1 MGRRITKAER
11 QERDALMRVI
21 NLVHIIV
28 IDRLLKE
35 GWGVR
40 EIAEVYENIQREAGR
55 IAIEEAG
62 PDWNFV
68 DENKVAERV
77 HASVAQYGERLEE
90 R

>member
-1 MGRRITKAER
+1 MARKITKEER

-28 IDRLLKE
+28 IDRLVKE

-40 EIAEVYENIQREAGR
+40 EIAEVYENIQRETGR

-62 PDWNFV
+62 PNWNFV

-77 HASVAQYGERLEE
+77 HALVTQDGLRLEG